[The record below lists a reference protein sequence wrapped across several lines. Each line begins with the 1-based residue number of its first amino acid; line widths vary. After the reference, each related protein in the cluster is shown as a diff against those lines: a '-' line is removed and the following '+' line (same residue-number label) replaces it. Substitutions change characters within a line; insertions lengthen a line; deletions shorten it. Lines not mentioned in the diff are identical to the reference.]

1 MNQWQQIDSKRP
13 VTGDAMSSENPT
25 GENRSEPANGMAGE
39 HAPTEAGTKPD
50 AAAPHGSSEASN
62 ASDTTDGL
70 APDASAL
77 AAALAEVAAVRE
89 QLRDQALRAQAEIE
103 NIRRRAQRDV
113 ENAHRFGIEKFC
125 GELLPVIDSLEK
137 AVDIARRAEGTEA
150 GAIAEGV
157 ELSLRLFVG
166 ALAKVGVAQIDPM
179 GAPFDPQQHEAMAMV
194 PNPHAEPNSVMDV
207 MQKGYLLNGRLV
219 RAAKVVVSKAPA

>member
-1 MNQWQQIDSKRP
+1 
-13 VTGDAMSSENPT
+13 MSEETSAAP
-25 GENRSEPANGMAGE
+25 GEHPRSEPDGSPADARVSASESSNQGDLAGE
-39 HAPTEAGTKPD
+39 SDSASPALTEALD
-50 AAAPHGSSEASN
+50 Q
-62 ASDTTDGL
+62 
-70 APDASAL
+70 
-77 AAALAEVAAVRE
+77 ALAEAAAARE

-137 AVDIARRAEGTEA
+137 AVEVARRAAGAEA

-166 ALAKVGVAQIDPM
+166 ALAKVGVAQIDPL

-194 PNPHAEPNSVMDV
+194 PNPSAEPNSVMDV